1 MSRNVAAM
9 TGEQLLLLR
18 ILGGEEVRE
27 QIDRQLDRRA
37 LLGPPPRRRAARR
50 SRTPMASPRQ
60 DGLRVA

>member
-1 MSRNVAAM
+1 MRDVAAM

-18 ILGGEEVRE
+18 VLGGQEVRE

-37 LLGPPPRRRAARR
+37 VLGPPPPRRAPRR
-50 SRTPMASPRQ
+50 TKVSMSTPVQ